1 MTDRKQAAIAGVG
14 MTELYKRGTAEKT
27 LGGLCYEAILAACAD
42 AGISPR
48 DIDGFTSYA
57 DETPPDQLAQA
68 LGMRELR
75 YSGAVFGGGGGGS
88 CAAIGNAANAIA
100 AGDAE
105 IVVLYHAM
113 RRTEERRYGGGAG
126 LAYHPG
132 SEWATPFGLMT
143 PAQSFGMIVRRHMHE
158 FGTTVEQLGAL
169 AITQREH
176 AVRNPLAK
184 MRKPLTLED
193 YLAGRM
199 IADPF
204 RLFDCTLENDGAAA
218 VIVTSA
224 QRAADLKHAPAF
236 VAAVSQ
242 GGPPSWA
249 NPLYDHNALPEV
261 YPTAGHSTIASELY
275 RKAGIGPH
283 DIDVAELY
291 DHFTG
296 MVLLQLEDYGIA
308 ERGGS
313 GAYVAA
319 GHARWDAGKVAVN
332 THGGNISEGNVHGT
346 THIIEAVRQIRGTS
360 SSQVENMELALVTGG
375 PSMIPSSSMILAKA
389 AS

>member
-1 MTDRKQAAIAGVG
+1 MSDRAQAAIAGFG
-14 MTELYKRGTAEKT
+14 MTELYKRGTATKT
-27 LGGLCYEAILAACAD
+27 LAGLCCEAILAACRD
-42 AGISPR
+42 AGISPH

-57 DETPPDQLAQA
+57 DETPPDQLAEA
-68 LGMRELR
+68 LGMHELR
-75 YSGAVFGGGGGGS
+75 YAGAVFGGGGGGS

-113 RRTEERRYGGGAG
+113 RRTEERRYGGAAG

-132 SEWATPFGLMT
+132 SEWASPFGLMT
-143 PAQSFGMIVRRHMHE
+143 PAQSFAMIVRRHMHE
-158 FGTTVEQLGAL
+158 YGTKPEHLAAL

-193 YLAGRM
+193 YFAARI

-218 VIVTSA
+218 IVVTSA
-224 QRAADLKHAPAF
+224 ARAADLAQPPAF
-236 VAAVSQ
+236 VKAVSQ

-249 NPLYDHNALPEV
+249 NPLYDHNALPEI
-261 YPTAGHSTIASELY
+261 YPTAGHSTIARNLY
-275 RKAGIGPH
+275 RKAGIGPA
-283 DIDVAELY
+283 DLDVAELY

-308 ERGGS
+308 ERGQA
-313 GAYVAA
+313 GAYVEA

-346 THIIEAVRQIRGTS
+346 THIIEAVRQLRGTS
-360 SSQVENMELALVTGG
+360 SSQVEGAELALVTAG
-375 PSMIPSSSMILAKA
+375 PSMIPSSSMILAKE